1 MWEVAAADCAD
12 NFIERWNWIGSEEMD
27 EDDNVPQIPP
37 LAPPGKLQESRLSRV
52 FRSPEARILWAG
64 SVTNPVAGGADAAAT
79 EARPAAHPIPESVGR
94 MKCQVVRSMGEWHN
108 GVEEP
113 DISHYEAWI
122 KAINAAEHYIY
133 VEQQC
138 ACPNPRKP
146 SVPVR
151 GWILG
156 LI

>member
-1 MWEVAAADCAD
+1 M
-12 NFIERWNWIGSEEMD
+12 R
-27 EDDNVPQIPP
+27 
-37 LAPPGKLQESRLSRV
+37 
-52 FRSPEARILWAG
+52 AG
-64 SVTNPVAGGADAAAT
+64 AVTNPVAGGADAAAT

-122 KAINAAEHYIY
+122 MAINKAEHYIY